1 MNSTEIFYN
10 SGQLNW
16 DAINTISNIVLVA
29 ALVLITAWYVHEIR
43 KQTRLMIKDRERT
56 KVLEEVQDVLTPAI
70 NHIKSEID
78 AIQNKKISWH
88 RYTSGGCGF
97 DSGLGRLYYST
108 QYGPVRSLFD
118 GTSSGALKDILN
130 KFSDLDSMFSSHDFL
145 IDELNQFYE
154 EIEKEIKTPELKERL
169 EEMIKEFNKEKS
181 ATYRLTGEP
190 IANAFGFYGG
200 YLINLE
206 YTIKRIPDSIQPHI
220 DFWEEHQDELL
231 KFRDKPHIIEIHK
244 QICKKL
250 IQLKE
255 LDDEIFK
262 KLVKIREEYRKEYNF
277 INDEIEPFRGI

>member
-10 SGQLNW
+10 NGQLNW

-29 ALVLITAWYVHEIR
+29 ALVLITVLYAYEIR
-43 KQTRLMIKDRERT
+43 KQTRLMIKDRERN
-56 KVLEEVQDVLTPAI
+56 KVSEEVREVLTPAI
-70 NHIKSEID
+70 EHIESEID
-78 AIQNKKISWH
+78 AIQNKKIFWH

-97 DSGLGRLYYST
+97 DSGLGRLFYNKR
-108 QYGPVRSLFD
+108 YGAGRYLF
-118 GTSSGALKDILN
+118 GGKSGGALQDILN
-130 KFSDLDSMFSSHDFL
+130 KFSNLNSMFSSHDVL
-145 IDELNQFYE
+145 IDELNRCYE

-190 IANAFGFYGG
+190 IANAFGFYGE

-206 YTIKRIPDSIQPHI
+206 YTIKRIPDSIQPPI

-277 INDEIEPFRGI
+277 INAEIEPFRGI

>member
-16 DAINTISNIVLVA
+16 DAINTISNIVLIA

-97 DSGLGRLYYST
+97 GSGLGRLYYST
-108 QYGPVRSLFD
+108 QYGSVRSLFD

-190 IANAFGFYGG
+190 IANAFGFYGE

-206 YTIKRIPDSIQPHI
+206 YTIKRIPDSIQPPI

-277 INDEIEPFRGI
+277 INAEIEPFRGI